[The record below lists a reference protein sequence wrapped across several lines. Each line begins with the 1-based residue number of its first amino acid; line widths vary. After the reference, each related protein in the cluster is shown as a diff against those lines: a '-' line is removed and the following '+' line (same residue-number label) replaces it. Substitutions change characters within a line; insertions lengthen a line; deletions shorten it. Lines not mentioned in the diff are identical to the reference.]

1 MLMHSLPLRCR
12 TTGKA
17 IPFLLPITFK
27 CPTMKEIKKFNSP
40 MFGELRVTRNEKGEL
55 LFCLKDVCNSLGLQV
70 GATAKRLGG
79 DINSTNVSSITVL
92 DANNHGQQMYFVT
105 EPDLYRCIF
114 QSRKPTARKFQDWVF
129 NEVLPSLRTTGA
141 YVVTK
146 EEDSEEDIIA
156 RGLIA
161 AKAALA
167 RREEHIKELEE
178 QGRRQE
184 IVIEQK
190 DAQIDAQDKQIK
202 IAAPKADYYDKTLAS
217 KSCMTTTQ
225 VADDLH
231 TTAHTLNRK
240 LQEIGI
246 IYSQSGQWHLKM
258 PYKKW
263 NLAGTRTYNYQS
275 SNGEVVTKVTLVWN
289 QRGKRFILAL
299 YNNNFDVKQAIAEIK
314 GDISNK

>member
-1 MLMHSLPLRCR
+1 MDEIKILHKS
-12 TTGKA
+12 T
-17 IPFLLPITFK
+17 FLG
-27 CPTMKEIKKFNSP
+27 KEIDVWGTFENP
-40 MFGELRVTRNEKGEL
+40 
-55 LFCLKDVCNSLGLQV
+55 LFRASDVANWLH
-70 GATAKRLGG
+70 
-79 DINSTNVSSITVL
+79 NTNVSNMVKKV
-92 DANNHGQQMYFVT
+92 DEDEVT
-105 EPDLYRCIF
+105 KFNLGSRQGETLFLTENGLYEILML
-114 QSRKPTARKFQDWVF
+114 SRKKDAKQFKKGVKKILH
-129 NEVLPSLRTTGA
+129 EIRTKGGYLATTQNDTPA
-141 YVVTK
+141 T
-146 EEDSEEDIIA
+146 I
-156 RGLIA
+156 
-161 AKAALA
+161 LA
-167 RREEHIKELEE
+167 RAMKVADEVIAEHEQRIKELEE

-184 IVIEQK
+184 IAIEQK

-217 KSCMTTTQ
+217 TSCMTTTQ

-231 TTAHTLNRK
+231 ITAHTLNRK

-263 NLAGTRTYNYQS
+263 NLAGTRTYNYQP

-299 YNNNFDVKQAIAEIK
+299 YNNNFDVKRAIAEIK

>member
-1 MLMHSLPLRCR
+1 
-12 TTGKA
+12 
-17 IPFLLPITFK
+17 
-27 CPTMKEIKKFNSP
+27 MKEIKIINKSTFLDKEIDVWGSAEQPLFRAKDVSDWLNLKNTPEIIKRIDTEERHKFNL
-40 MFGELRVTRNEKGEL
+40 GRN
-55 LFCLKDVCNSLGLQV
+55 
-70 GATAKRLGG
+70 GG
-79 DINSTNVSSITVL
+79 DTWFLTEDGLYEVL
-92 DANNHGQQMYFVT
+92 M
-105 EPDLYRCIF
+105 
-114 QSRKPTARKFQDWVF
+114 QSRKPVAKQFKKGVKKILH
-129 NEVLPSLRTTGA
+129 EIRTKGGYIASTDA
-141 YVVTK
+141 DTP
-146 EEDSEEDIIA
+146 EDIMA
-156 RGLIA
+156 RAVLVA
-161 AKAALA
+161 QQTLA
-167 RREEHIKELEE
+167 RREQRIKELEE

-217 KSCMTTTQ
+217 KSCMTATQ

-231 TTAHTLNRK
+231 ITAHTLNRK

-263 NLAGTRTYNYQS
+263 NLAGTRTFNYQS

-299 YNNNFDVKQAIAEIK
+299 YNNNFDVKRAIAEIK

>member
-1 MLMHSLPLRCR
+1 
-12 TTGKA
+12 
-17 IPFLLPITFK
+17 
-27 CPTMKEIKKFNSP
+27 

-55 LFCLKDVCNSLGLQV
+55 LFCLKDVCDSLGLQV
-70 GATAKRLGG
+70 GATAKRL
-79 DINSTNVSSITVL
+79 DFCSLSSIKVS
-92 DANNHGQQMYFVT
+92 NEIISHGIATGVSRDIDMVFVT

-167 RREEHIKELEE
+167 RREQRIKELECE
-178 QGRRQE
+178 NSQSKQ
-184 IVIEQK
+184 VIEAQGERIAK
-190 DAQIDAQDKQIK
+190 DA
-202 IAAPKADYYDKTLAS
+202 PKVEYYDNTLAS
-217 KSCMTTTQ
+217 TTCITTTQ

-231 TTAHTLNRK
+231 ITARTLNAK
-240 LQEIGI
+240 LKELGI

-258 PYKKW
+258 PYKGW

-275 SNGEVVTKVTLVWN
+275 SNGEISTSTTLVWN
-289 QRGKRFILAL
+289 QRGKRFIIAL
-299 YNNNFDVKQAIAEIK
+299 YNNDFNVKRAIAEINGETK
-314 GDISNK
+314 

>member
-1 MLMHSLPLRCR
+1 MITKLNFTDRTIKSYAIRKLTPKECFRLMGVRDNVIGTMQSSNAQAAERLPDWK
-12 TTGKA
+12 GK
-17 IPFLLPITFK
+17 
-27 CPTMKEIKKFNSP
+27 
-40 MFGELRVTRNEKGEL
+40 G
-55 LFCLKDVCNSLGLQV
+55 
-70 GATAKRLGG
+70 
-79 DINSTNVSSITVL
+79 
-92 DANNHGQQMYFVT
+92 
-105 EPDLYRCIF
+105 
-114 QSRKPTARKFQDWVF
+114 KP
-129 NEVLPSLRTTGA
+129 
-141 YVVTK
+141 
-146 EEDSEEDIIA
+146 EDIMA
-156 RGLIA
+156 RAVLVA
-161 AKAALA
+161 QQTLA
-167 RREEHIKELEE
+167 RREERIKELEE

-231 TTAHTLNRK
+231 ITAHTLNRK

-275 SNGEVVTKVTLVWN
+275 SNGEVITKVTLVWN

-299 YNNNFDVKQAIAEIK
+299 YNNNFDVKRAIAEIK

>member
-1 MLMHSLPLRCR
+1 
-12 TTGKA
+12 
-17 IPFLLPITFK
+17 
-27 CPTMKEIKKFNSP
+27 

-55 LFCLKDVCNSLGLQV
+55 LFCLKDVCDSLGLQV

-167 RREEHIKELEE
+167 RREERIKQLETRTEQQAETIDLQKKELT
-178 QGRRQE
+178 
-184 IVIEQK
+184 V
-190 DAQIDAQDKQIK
+190 
-202 IAAPKADYYDKTLAS
+202 AAPKAEYYDNTLAS
-217 KSCMTTTQ
+217 TTCITTTQ

-231 TTAHTLNRK
+231 ITARSLNAK
-240 LQEIGI
+240 LKELGI

-258 PYKKW
+258 PYKGW
-263 NLAGTRTYNYQS
+263 NLTGTRTYNYLP
-275 SNGEVVTKVTLVWN
+275 SNGEMSTKITLVWN
-289 QRGKRFILAL
+289 QRGKRFIIAL
-299 YNNNFDVKQAIAEIK
+299 YNNDFNVKRAIAEINGK
-314 GDISNK
+314 QSR

>member
-1 MLMHSLPLRCR
+1 MITKLNFTDRTIKSYAIRKLTPKECFRLMGVRDNVIGTMQSSNAQAAERLPDWK
-12 TTGKA
+12 GK
-17 IPFLLPITFK
+17 
-27 CPTMKEIKKFNSP
+27 
-40 MFGELRVTRNEKGEL
+40 G
-55 LFCLKDVCNSLGLQV
+55 
-70 GATAKRLGG
+70 
-79 DINSTNVSSITVL
+79 
-92 DANNHGQQMYFVT
+92 
-105 EPDLYRCIF
+105 
-114 QSRKPTARKFQDWVF
+114 KP
-129 NEVLPSLRTTGA
+129 
-141 YVVTK
+141 
-146 EEDSEEDIIA
+146 EDIMA
-156 RGLIA
+156 RAVLVA
-161 AKAALA
+161 QQTLA
-167 RREEHIKELEE
+167 RREERIKELEE